1 MANITNWR
9 RNRLYKCYNN
19 HKDYYEYLS
28 KKEKVMKLSSLQ
40 KYILKTTLQNNKPR
54 VSRII
59 FEQFY
64 DNIKKA
70 PVKKIRA
77 NIITKSIERLID
89 KGLLTGFGEKTQ
101 HKLFIQQI
109 KLTSVGKKNAQAL
122 LGKQTQLPFSSRHQ
136 KK

>member
-1 MANITNWR
+1 MA
-9 RNRLYKCYNN
+9 
-19 HKDYYEYLS
+19 LS
-28 KKEKVMKLSSLQ
+28 KLQ
-40 KYILKTTLQNNKPR
+40 KFILKQSLLNNKPR
-54 VSRII
+54 ISRNV
-59 FEQFY
+59 FEKFY
-64 DNIKKA
+64 VNEKSPPA
-70 PVKKIRA
+70 KKIQA

-89 KGLLTGFGEKTQ
+89 NGLLVGFGEKTQ